1 MVDISTTNI
10 VRRRVVYYIKNMQI
24 SILNLVS
31 SIFFLWQQYKYIQKV
46 QIIAKKNPK
55 FLSFF
60 FLSRILNTSNT
71 AKLACPAPIRSW

>member
-10 VRRRVVYYIKNMQI
+10 VRRRAVYYIKNMQI

-60 FLSRILNTSNT
+60 FFLES
-71 AKLACPAPIRSW
+71 

>member
-24 SILNLVS
+24 SILNLVW

-46 QIIAKKNPK
+46 QIIAKK

-60 FLSRILNTSNT
+60 FFLES
-71 AKLACPAPIRSW
+71 

>member
-46 QIIAKKNPK
+46 QIIAKK

-60 FLSRILNTSNT
+60 FFLES
-71 AKLACPAPIRSW
+71 

>member
-31 SIFFLWQQYKYIQKV
+31 SIFFLWQQYKYIHKV

-60 FLSRILNTSNT
+60 FFLES
-71 AKLACPAPIRSW
+71 